1 MASRRA
7 VRPQGMRVNPFFSP
21 AIQADQFLFISG
33 QAALDSQGKVVAP
46 GNCAEQAEHIMQQ
59 MKTTLEAAGS
69 SLDDVVKTTTFLTDA
84 GDYASYNYVRSKY
97 FSEDPPASSTV
108 IVAALVVPGLVI
120 EVEAVAMVPGT
131 R

>member
-1 MASRRA
+1 M
-7 VRPQGMRVNPFFSP
+7 
-21 AIQADQFLFISG
+21 
-33 QAALDSQGKVVAP
+33 AP